1 MQTNKTI
8 QNAKW
13 IIGCKIFQSL
23 LQMVVGMLSARY
35 LGPSNYGLINYAASI
50 VAFAAPL
57 MQLGLHGTLVQEYV
71 VTPEREGQ
79 IMGTSL
85 VLNLVSGL
93 ACVVGVISF
102 AAIGSTNDPV
112 TVAVC
117 AIYSLQ
123 LIFQALEMLQCWFQA
138 KLLSKYSSLA
148 MLGAYIVVSA
158 YKIWLL
164 ATQRSVYWFA
174 FSHSVEYGVIGIAM
188 LVIYHKLGNQRLSFS
203 WKLAKDMFSRSKY
216 YIVANLMVVIYNRTG
231 NVLLKF
237 FCGNAENGF
246 FATAITCTCITGF
259 VFDAITN
266 TARPVA
272 LESLKQSR
280 EKFERNISYIYS
292 ITTWLSTAQS
302 VFFTIFAKPI
312 VVFLYGAEFIPAIPV
327 LQILIWNSAFSY
339 MGVVRNI
346 WILGEEKHDKL
357 WKINS
362 SGALANVIFNVIF
375 IPLWGACGAAFAS
388 VLTQI
393 FTNFI
398 LGFLMPSIR
407 PNNRLL
413 LKGLNPRILWALWK
427 EFRN

>member
-1 MQTNKTI
+1 MKQNKTI

-123 LIFQALEMLQCWFQA
+123 LIFQALEMLLYWYQA

-148 MLGAYIVVSA
+148 TLGAYVAVSA

-164 ATQRSVYWFA
+164 ATGKSVYWFA
-174 FSHSVEYGVIGIAM
+174 FSQSLEFALMGIAM
-188 LVIYHKLGNQRLSFS
+188 LVLYKKLGGQKWSFS
-203 WKLAKDMFSRSKY
+203 WQLAREMFSRSKY
-216 YIVANLMVVIYNRTG
+216 YILASMMNVIYNSTDHVMLTLMLG
-231 NVLLKF
+231 E
-237 FCGNAENGF
+237 AENGF
-246 FATAITCTCITGF
+246 YTAAVKCAGITVF
-259 VFDAITN
+259 VFNAI
-266 TARPVA
+266 RDSSRSPV
-272 LESLKQSR
+272 LQSKKESK
-280 EKFERNISYIYS
+280 EKYEKNIISVYS
-292 ITTWLSTAQS
+292 IFLYLSLAQG
-302 VFFTIFAKPI
+302 FGFTLLAKPI
-312 VVFLYGAEFIPAIPV
+312 VYFLYGEAYMAAVPT
-327 LQILIWNSAFSY
+327 LRILGWMMLFSNLG
-339 MGVVRNI
+339 MVRNI
-346 WILGEEKHDKL
+346 WILAEEKYDLL
-357 WKINS
+357 WRINLC
-362 SGALANVIFNVIF
+362 GAITNVILNACM
-375 IPLWGACGAAFAS
+375 IPYWGAWGAAMAS
-388 VLTQI
+388 MLTQM
-393 FTNFI
+393 FMNFI

-407 PNNRLL
+407 ENNRLMMEAL
-413 LKGLNPRILWALWK
+413 RPKQIIELVKAILH
-427 EFRN
+427 

>member
-1 MQTNKTI
+1 M
-8 QNAKW
+8 
-13 IIGCKIFQSL
+13 
-23 LQMVVGMLSARY
+23 
-35 LGPSNYGLINYAASI
+35 
-50 VAFAAPL
+50 
-57 MQLGLHGTLVQEYV
+57 
-71 VTPEREGQ
+71 
-79 IMGTSL
+79 
-85 VLNLVSGL
+85 
-93 ACVVGVISF
+93 
-102 AAIGSTNDPV
+102 
-112 TVAVC
+112 
-117 AIYSLQ
+117 
-123 LIFQALEMLQCWFQA
+123 
-138 KLLSKYSSLA
+138 
-148 MLGAYIVVSA
+148 VSA

-164 ATQRSVYWFA
+164 ATQKSVYWFA

-203 WKLAKDMFSRSKY
+203 WKLAKEMFSRSKY

-272 LESLKQSR
+272 LESLKQSQ
-280 EKFERNISYIYS
+280 EKFERNIACIYS
-292 ITTWLSTAQS
+292 ITTWLCIAQS
-302 VFFTIFAKPI
+302 VFFTILAKPI
-312 VVFLYGAEFIPAIPV
+312 VVFLYGVDFIPAIPV

-346 WILGEEKHDKL
+346 WILGAEKHDVL

-362 SGALANVIFNVIF
+362 LGALANVIFNVIF
-375 IPLWGACGAAFAS
+375 IPIWGACGAAFAS

-407 PNNRLL
+407 PNNRLM
-413 LKGLNPRILWALWK
+413 LKGLNPCILWPLWK
-427 EFRN
+427 EFRD